1 MEYANVEQPKSC
13 VAKQYLLQTGNRTI
27 SLYQIA
33 GECGFFNEEN
43 KYIRQWMNQPETVKF
58 LAYCEAIWHSDK
70 FYWPMYDRAF
80 MEIRENNDSQ
90 YPSGWHQKGGECVAW
105 DEVENCAM
113 AMPLVAE
120 HFERY
125 LKNLQDGC
133 TELLSIPEARECYL
147 KSLKE
152 YALSVGK
159 DEDEASRI
167 TNDENNRLRSFEHR
181 LR

>member
-1 MEYANVEQPKSC
+1 MAVAQPSSDAVK
-13 VAKQYLLQTGNRTI
+13 AFLKQTASRTE
-27 SLYQIA
+27 SLYAIYSNYGMLFDA
-33 GECGFFNEEN
+33 S

-90 YPSGWHQKGGECVAW
+90 YPSGWHQKGGECIAW
-105 DEVENCAM
+105 DDAENCAM
-113 AMPLVAE
+113 AMPFVAE

-125 LKNLQDGC
+125 LQNMQDGC
-133 TELLSIPEARECYL
+133 TELLSIPEARERYL

-152 YALSVGK
+152 YALSIGK

-167 TNDENNRLRSFEHR
+167 ANDENNRLRSFEHR